1 MINNI
6 IIGFICFTLGGTL
19 GIAVN
24 SMCYMNKMGGNEEM
38 EEIWG
43 KTKNDTREMA

>member
-6 IIGFICFTLGGTL
+6 IIGFICFALGGTL

-24 SMCYMNKMGGNEEM
+24 SMCYMNKMSEN

-43 KTKNDTREMA
+43 KTKNNTQEMA